1 MATVMEDILFEL
13 PELGDQ
19 RIVISTDVVRGR
31 LAAILGD
38 DDLRRYIL

>member
-1 MATVMEDILFEL
+1 MLFEL

-19 RIVISTDVVRGR
+19 RIVITSDVVKGR
-31 LAAILGD
+31 LSAILGD